1 MRLGAARARHSAG
14 NVLNSN
20 KQNTWALVAA
30 LILIL
35 IWGANFSVQKY
46 LLDTLS
52 PSGFLL
58 GRYLI
63 MPTCALIMMRITLGQ
78 FFPPM
83 ARKDIFELA
92 SLGFVGHSLHVGI
105 VCYGIHLSTPFSSS
119 VILACGP
126 IFTLLILRW
135 KGHEKLQR
143 YQVVGVSVA
152 FTGVLL
158 FLSEKIMK
166 GDLRATG
173 GDLVLFVAA
182 VLFSY
187 YTVQAK
193 PMLEKH
199 GSILTMGYATLLGGL
214 PVMLLSIPAGLEAPW
229 ASLGVQGWAA
239 MAWSILIS
247 AFGGWFV
254 WGWINQVRGV
264 ARTAPL
270 MYLMPPVAGLFAWAI
285 TGEQYT
291 ASKLM
296 GAAIALFGV
305 ACAQFAPQRKN
316 PS

>member
-1 MRLGAARARHSAG
+1 MNA
-14 NVLNSN
+14 
-20 KQNTWALVAA
+20 KQQNNLAMAAA

-58 GRYLI
+58 ARYMI
-63 MPTCALIMMRITLGQ
+63 MPTCALIMMRITLGR

-83 ARKDIFELA
+83 ARKDILELA

-143 YQVVGVSVA
+143 YQVLGVTVA
-152 FTGVLL
+152 FLGVLL

-173 GDLVLFVAA
+173 GDLVLFVASI
-182 VLFSY
+182 LFSY

-193 PMLEKH
+193 PLLEKH

-214 PVMLLSIPAGLEAPW
+214 PVMLLSIPTGLEAPW
-229 ASLGVQGWAA
+229 ASLGVQGWVAL
-239 MAWSILIS
+239 AWSVLIS
-247 AFGGWFV
+247 AFGGWLV
-254 WGWINQVRGV
+254 WGWVNQVRGV
-264 ARTAPL
+264 ARTAPH

-291 ASKLM
+291 AIKLV
-296 GAAIALFGV
+296 GAAIALIGV
-305 ACAQFAPQRKN
+305 AFAQFAPQRKN

>member
-1 MRLGAARARHSAG
+1 MCFGCARACHSFGLA
-14 NVLNSN
+14 LNAKKQSN
-20 KQNTWALVAA
+20 LALVAA
-30 LILIL
+30 FMLIL

-46 LLDTLS
+46 LIDTLS
-52 PSGFLL
+52 PSGFLFA
-58 GRYLI
+58 RYLI

-83 ARKDIFELA
+83 ARIDLIELA
-92 SLGFVGHSLHVGI
+92 SLGFIGHSLHVGI
-105 VCYGIHLSTPFSSS
+105 VCYGIYLSTPFSSS

-135 KGHEKLQR
+135 KGHERLQR
-143 YQVVGVSVA
+143 YQIMGVSVA
-152 FTGVLL
+152 FAGVLL

-173 GDLVLFVAA
+173 GDIVLFVAA

-199 GSILTMGYATLLGGL
+199 GSILTMGYATLWGGL
-214 PVMLLSIPAGLEAPW
+214 PVMLLTIPAGLEAPW
-229 ASLGVQGWAA
+229 ASLGAQGWAA
-239 MAWSILIS
+239 MGWSVLIS
-247 AFGGWFV
+247 AFGGWLV
-254 WGWINQVRGV
+254 WGWVNQVRGV
-264 ARTAPL
+264 AKTAPL

-291 ASKLM
+291 ATKLA
-296 GAAIALFGV
+296 GAAIALLGV
-305 ACAQFAPQRKN
+305 ACSQFSPQRKN

>member
-1 MRLGAARARHSAG
+1 MCIGSARPRHGLGHA
-14 NVLNSN
+14 LNA
-20 KQNTWALVAA
+20 KQQNNLAMAAA

-58 GRYLI
+58 ARYMI
-63 MPTCALIMMRITLGQ
+63 MPTCALIMMRITLGR

-83 ARKDIFELA
+83 ARKDILELA

-143 YQVVGVSVA
+143 YQVLGVTVA
-152 FTGVLL
+152 FLGVLL

-173 GDLVLFVAA
+173 GDLVLFVASI
-182 VLFSY
+182 LFSY

-193 PMLEKH
+193 PLLEKH

-214 PVMLLSIPAGLEAPW
+214 PVMLLSIPTGLEAPW
-229 ASLGVQGWAA
+229 ASLGVQGWVAL
-239 MAWSILIS
+239 AWSVLIS
-247 AFGGWFV
+247 AFGGWLV
-254 WGWINQVRGV
+254 WGWVNQVRGV

-291 ASKLM
+291 AIKLV
-296 GAAIALFGV
+296 GAAIALIGV
-305 ACAQFAPQRKN
+305 AFAQFAPQRKN

>member
-1 MRLGAARARHSAG
+1 MNA
-14 NVLNSN
+14 
-20 KQNTWALVAA
+20 KQQNNLAMAAA

-58 GRYLI
+58 ARYMI
-63 MPTCALIMMRITLGQ
+63 MPTCALIMMRITLGR

-83 ARKDIFELA
+83 ARKDILELA

-143 YQVVGVSVA
+143 YQVLGVTVA
-152 FTGVLL
+152 FLGVLL

-173 GDLVLFVAA
+173 GDLVLFVASI
-182 VLFSY
+182 LFSY

-193 PMLEKH
+193 PLLEKH

-214 PVMLLSIPAGLEAPW
+214 PVMLLSIPTGLEAPW
-229 ASLGVQGWAA
+229 ASLGVLGWVAL
-239 MAWSILIS
+239 AWSVLIS
-247 AFGGWFV
+247 AFGGWLV
-254 WGWINQVRGV
+254 WGWVNQVRGV

-291 ASKLM
+291 AIKLV
-296 GAAIALFGV
+296 GAAIALIGV
-305 ACAQFAPQRKN
+305 AFAQFAPQRKN

>member
-1 MRLGAARARHSAG
+1 MCLGYTRACGGQGLKHSPQHRL
-14 NVLNSN
+14 
-20 KQNTWALVAA
+20 ALVAA

-46 LLDTLS
+46 LLNTIT

-58 GRYLI
+58 ARYLI
-63 MPTCALIMMRITLGQ
+63 MPVCGLVLMRVTMGQ
-78 FFPPM
+78 FLPPLP
-83 ARKDIFELA
+83 RKDVFELA
-92 SLGFVGHSLHVGI
+92 RLGFVGHSLHVGI

-143 YQVVGVSVA
+143 TQVLGVTVAFVGVM
-152 FTGVLL
+152 L
-158 FLSEKIMK
+158 FLSEKLLK

-173 GDLVLFVAA
+173 GDVILFVAA
-182 VLFSY
+182 LLFSY

-199 GSILTMGYATLLGGL
+199 GSVLTMGYATLWGGL
-214 PVMLLSIPAGLEAPW
+214 PVMLLSIPSGMEAPW
-229 ASLGVQGWAA
+229 ASLGWHGWAA

-247 AFGGWFV
+247 AFGGWLV
-254 WGWINQVRGV
+254 WGWVNQVRGV
-264 ARTAPL
+264 AKTAPL
-270 MYLMPPVAGLFAWAI
+270 MYLMPPVAGLFAWAL

-291 ASKLM
+291 AIKLV
-296 GAAIALFGV
+296 GAAIALMGV
-305 ACAQFAPQRKN
+305 AYTQFGPQRKN

>member
-1 MRLGAARARHSAG
+1 VCFGGARSGHGFGRAL
-14 NVLNSN
+14 NV
-20 KQNTWALVAA
+20 KQQNTLALMAA
-30 LILIL
+30 FVLIL

-46 LLDTLS
+46 LIDTLS

-63 MPTCALIMMRITLGQ
+63 MPTCALIMMRVTLGR

-83 ARKDIFELA
+83 ERKDIFELA

-143 YQVVGVSVA
+143 YQVLGVTIA

-193 PMLEKH
+193 TLLEKH

-214 PVMLLSIPAGLEAPW
+214 PVMLLSIPSGLEAPW

-239 MAWSILIS
+239 MAGSVLIS
-247 AFGGWFV
+247 AFGGWLV
-254 WGWINQVRGV
+254 WGWVNQVRGV

-270 MYLMPPVAGLFAWAI
+270 MYLMPPVAGMFAWAI

-291 ASKLM
+291 ASKLV
-296 GAAIALFGV
+296 GAAIALMGV
-305 ACAQFAPQRKN
+305 AFAQLASQRKN

>member
-1 MRLGAARARHSAG
+1 MRFGGTRPGGGEGLKSAAYQRMALGAAF
-14 NVLNSN
+14 V
-20 KQNTWALVAA
+20 
-30 LILIL
+30 LIL

-46 LLDTLS
+46 LLNSLS

-63 MPTCALIMMRITLGQ
+63 MPTCALIMMRVTLGS

-83 ARKDIFELA
+83 ARKDILELA

-143 YQVVGVSVA
+143 YQVLGVTIA
-152 FTGVLL
+152 FIGVLL

-214 PVMLLSIPAGLEAPW
+214 PVMLLCIPAGLEAPW

-239 MAWSILIS
+239 MAWSVLIS
-247 AFGGWFV
+247 AFGGWLV

-291 ASKLM
+291 AIKLV
-296 GAAIALFGV
+296 GAAVALIGV
-305 ACAQFAPQRKN
+305 AFAQFAPQRKN

>member
-1 MRLGAARARHSAG
+1 MCLGCTRACGGQGLKHSPQHRL
-14 NVLNSN
+14 
-20 KQNTWALVAA
+20 ALAAA

-46 LLDTLS
+46 LLNTIT

-58 GRYLI
+58 ARYLI
-63 MPTCALIMMRITLGQ
+63 MPVCGLVLMRVTMGQ
-78 FFPPM
+78 FLPPLP
-83 ARKDIFELA
+83 RKDVFELA
-92 SLGFVGHSLHVGI
+92 RLGFVGHSLHVGI
-105 VCYGIHLSTPFSSS
+105 VCYGIHWSTPFSSS

-143 YQVVGVSVA
+143 TQVLGVTVA
-152 FTGVLL
+152 FIGVML
-158 FLSEKIMK
+158 FLSEKLLK

-173 GDLVLFVAA
+173 GDVVLFVAA
-182 VLFSY
+182 LLFSY

-199 GSILTMGYATLLGGL
+199 GSVLTMGYATLWGGL
-214 PVMLLSIPAGLEAPW
+214 PVMLLSIPSGIEAPW
-229 ASLGVQGWAA
+229 ASLGWHGWAA

-247 AFGGWFV
+247 AFGGWLV
-254 WGWINQVRGV
+254 WGWVNQVRGV
-264 ARTAPL
+264 AKTAPL
-270 MYLMPPVAGLFAWAI
+270 MYLMPPVAGLFAWAL

-291 ASKLM
+291 AIKLV
-296 GAAIALFGV
+296 GAAIALMGV
-305 ACAQFAPQRKN
+305 AYTQFGPQRKN

>member
-1 MRLGAARARHSAG
+1 MNA
-14 NVLNSN
+14 
-20 KQNTWALVAA
+20 KQQNNLAMAAA

-58 GRYLI
+58 ARYMI
-63 MPTCALIMMRITLGQ
+63 MPTCALIMMRITLGR

-83 ARKDIFELA
+83 ARKDILELA

-143 YQVVGVSVA
+143 YQVLGVTVA
-152 FTGVLL
+152 FLGVLL

-173 GDLVLFVAA
+173 GDLVLFVASI
-182 VLFSY
+182 LFSY

-193 PMLEKH
+193 PLLEKH

-214 PVMLLSIPAGLEAPW
+214 PVMLLSIPTGLEAAW
-229 ASLGVQGWAA
+229 ASMGVQGWVAL
-239 MAWSILIS
+239 AWSVLIS
-247 AFGGWFV
+247 AFGGWLV
-254 WGWINQVRGV
+254 WGWVNQVRGV

-291 ASKLM
+291 AIKLV
-296 GAAIALFGV
+296 GAAIALIGV
-305 ACAQFAPQRKN
+305 AFAQFAPQRKN

>member
-1 MRLGAARARHSAG
+1 MNA
-14 NVLNSN
+14 
-20 KQNTWALVAA
+20 KQQNNLAMAAA

-58 GRYLI
+58 ARYMI
-63 MPTCALIMMRITLGQ
+63 MPTCALIMMRITLGR

-83 ARKDIFELA
+83 ARKDILELA

-143 YQVVGVSVA
+143 YQVLGVTVA
-152 FTGVLL
+152 FLGVLL

-173 GDLVLFVAA
+173 GDLVLFVASI
-182 VLFSY
+182 LFSY

-193 PMLEKH
+193 PLLEKH

-214 PVMLLSIPAGLEAPW
+214 PVMLLSIPTGLEAPW
-229 ASLGVQGWAA
+229 ASLGVQGWVAL
-239 MAWSILIS
+239 AWSVLIS
-247 AFGGWFV
+247 AFGGWLV
-254 WGWINQVRGV
+254 WGWVNPVRGV

-270 MYLMPPVAGLFAWAI
+270 MYLMPPGAGLFAWAI

-291 ASKLM
+291 AIKLV
-296 GAAIALFGV
+296 GAAIALIGV
-305 ACAQFAPQRKN
+305 AFAQFAPQRKN

>member
-1 MRLGAARARHSAG
+1 VCPCAARASDSVG
-14 NVLNSN
+14 NALNSS

-52 PSGFLL
+52 PGGFLL

-83 ARKDIFELA
+83 ARKDIVELA

-143 YQVVGVSVA
+143 YQVVGVTVA

-182 VLFSY
+182 ILFSY

-193 PMLEKH
+193 PLLEKH

-229 ASLGVQGWAA
+229 ASLGVNGWAA

-291 ASKLM
+291 ASKLV
-296 GAAIALFGV
+296 GAAIALLGV
-305 ACAQFAPQRKN
+305 AYAQFAPQRKN

>member
-1 MRLGAARARHSAG
+1 VRFGCTCTCGGQGLKHAPQHRLALAAAF
-14 NVLNSN
+14 
-20 KQNTWALVAA
+20 
-30 LILIL
+30 ILIL

-46 LLDTLS
+46 LLNTIT

-58 GRYLI
+58 ARYLI
-63 MPTCALIMMRITLGQ
+63 MPVCGLVLMRVTMGQ
-78 FFPPM
+78 FLPPLP
-83 ARKDIFELA
+83 RKDVFELA
-92 SLGFVGHSLHVGI
+92 RLGFVGHSLHVGI

-143 YQVVGVSVA
+143 TQVLGVTVA
-152 FTGVLL
+152 FIGVML
-158 FLSEKIMK
+158 FLSEKLLK

-173 GDLVLFVAA
+173 GDVILFVAA
-182 VLFSY
+182 LLFSY

-199 GSILTMGYATLLGGL
+199 GSVLTMGYATLWGGL
-214 PVMLLSIPAGLEAPW
+214 PVMLLSIPSGIEAPW
-229 ASLGVQGWAA
+229 ASLGWHGWAA

-247 AFGGWFV
+247 AFGGWLV
-254 WGWINQVRGV
+254 WGWVNQVRGV
-264 ARTAPL
+264 AKTAPL
-270 MYLMPPVAGLFAWAI
+270 MYLMPPVAGLFAWAL

-291 ASKLM
+291 AIKLVGATIALM
-296 GAAIALFGV
+296 GVAYTQFG
-305 ACAQFAPQRKN
+305 PQRKN

>member
-1 MRLGAARARHSAG
+1 MRLGCARARHG
-14 NVLNSN
+14 FGCPLNAH
-20 KQNTWALVAA
+20 KQNNLALLAA
-30 LILIL
+30 FILIL

-52 PSGFLL
+52 PSGFLFA
-58 GRYLI
+58 RYLI
-63 MPTCALIMMRITLGQ
+63 MPTCALIMMRITLGR

-83 ARKDIFELA
+83 ARKDILELA

-135 KGHEKLQR
+135 KEQEKLQR
-143 YQVVGVSVA
+143 YQVLGVTVA
-152 FTGVLL
+152 FLGVLL

-173 GDLVLFVAA
+173 GDLVLFVASI
-182 VLFSY
+182 LFSY

-193 PMLEKH
+193 PLLEKH

-214 PVMLLSIPAGLEAPW
+214 PVMLLSIPTGLEAPW
-229 ASLGVQGWAA
+229 ASLGVQGWVAL
-239 MAWSILIS
+239 AWSVLIS
-247 AFGGWFV
+247 AFGGWLV
-254 WGWINQVRGV
+254 WGWVNQVRGV

-291 ASKLM
+291 AIKLV
-296 GAAIALFGV
+296 GAAIALIGV
-305 ACAQFAPQRKN
+305 AFAQFAPQRKN

>member
-1 MRLGAARARHSAG
+1 MCLGAARARQRVG
-14 NVLNSN
+14 NALTSN

-52 PSGFLL
+52 PSGFLM

-63 MPTCALIMMRITLGQ
+63 MPTCALIMMRITMGQ
-78 FFPPM
+78 FLPPM

-143 YQVVGVSVA
+143 FQVVGVTIA

-193 PMLEKH
+193 PLLEKH

-229 ASLGVQGWAA
+229 ASLGLQGWAA
-239 MAWSILIS
+239 MGWSILIS

-291 ASKLM
+291 ASKLL
-296 GAAIALFGV
+296 GAAIALLGV
-305 ACAQFAPQRKN
+305 AYAQFAPQRKN

>member
-1 MRLGAARARHSAG
+1 
-14 NVLNSN
+14 LNA
-20 KQNTWALVAA
+20 KQQNNLAMAAA

-58 GRYLI
+58 ARYMI
-63 MPTCALIMMRITLGQ
+63 MPTCALIMMRITLGR

-83 ARKDIFELA
+83 ARKDILELA

-143 YQVVGVSVA
+143 YQVLGVTVA
-152 FTGVLL
+152 FLGVLL

-173 GDLVLFVAA
+173 GDLVLFVASI
-182 VLFSY
+182 LFSY

-193 PMLEKH
+193 PLLEKH
-199 GSILTMGYATLLGGL
+199 GSILTMGYASLLGGL
-214 PVMLLSIPAGLEAPW
+214 PVMLLSIPTGLQAAW
-229 ASLGVQGWAA
+229 ASLGVQGWVAL
-239 MAWSILIS
+239 AWSVLIS
-247 AFGGWFV
+247 AFGGWLV
-254 WGWINQVRGV
+254 WGWVNQVRGV

-291 ASKLM
+291 AIKLV
-296 GAAIALFGV
+296 GAAIALIGV
-305 ACAQFAPQRKN
+305 AFAQFAPQRKN

>member
-1 MRLGAARARHSAG
+1 MRFGGTCPGGGEGLKSAAYQRMALGAAF
-14 NVLNSN
+14 V
-20 KQNTWALVAA
+20 
-30 LILIL
+30 LIL

-63 MPTCALIMMRITLGQ
+63 MPTCALIMMRVMLGS

-83 ARKDIFELA
+83 ARKDILELA

-135 KGHEKLQR
+135 KGHEKLQHA
-143 YQVVGVSVA
+143 QVLGVVVAFVGVM
-152 FTGVLL
+152 L
-158 FLSEKIMK
+158 FLSDKLLS
-166 GDLRATG
+166 GNLRATG
-173 GDLVLFVAA
+173 GDVMLFVAA
-182 VLFSY
+182 LLFSY

-193 PMLEKH
+193 PLLEKH
-199 GSILTMGYATLLGGL
+199 GSVLTMGYATLWGGL
-214 PVMLLSIPAGLEAPW
+214 PVMLLSVPAGLAAPW
-229 ASLGVQGWAA
+229 GSLGLQGWAA
-239 MAWSILIS
+239 MAWSVLIS
-247 AFGGWFV
+247 AFGGWLV

-264 ARTAPL
+264 AKTAPL
-270 MYLMPPVAGLFAWAI
+270 MYLMPPVAGFFAWVL

-291 ASKLM
+291 AIKLT
-296 GAAIALFGV
+296 GAGV
-305 ACAQFAPQRKN
+305 ALIGVAYAQFAPQRKN

>member
-1 MRLGAARARHSAG
+1 MCPCAARASDSVG
-14 NVLNSN
+14 NALNSS

-52 PSGFLL
+52 PGGFLL

-83 ARKDIFELA
+83 ARKDIVELA

-143 YQVVGVSVA
+143 YQVVGVTVA

-182 VLFSY
+182 ILFSY

-193 PMLEKH
+193 PLLEKH

-229 ASLGVQGWAA
+229 ASLGVNGWAA

-291 ASKLM
+291 ASKLV
-296 GAAIALFGV
+296 GAAIALLGV
-305 ACAQFAPQRKN
+305 AYAQFAPQRKN

>member
-1 MRLGAARARHSAG
+1 MAAM
-14 NVLNSN
+14 
-20 KQNTWALVAA
+20 
-30 LILIL
+30 ILIL

-63 MPTCALIMMRITLGQ
+63 MPICALIMMRVVLGS

-83 ARKDIFELA
+83 ARKDILELA

-143 YQVVGVSVA
+143 YQVLGVSIA

-158 FLSEKIMK
+158 FLFEKIMI

-173 GDLVLFVAA
+173 GDMVLLVAS

-187 YTVQAK
+187 
-193 PMLEKH
+193 
-199 GSILTMGYATLLGGL
+199 
-214 PVMLLSIPAGLEAPW
+214 
-229 ASLGVQGWAA
+229 
-239 MAWSILIS
+239 
-247 AFGGWFV
+247 
-254 WGWINQVRGV
+254 
-264 ARTAPL
+264 
-270 MYLMPPVAGLFAWAI
+270 
-285 TGEQYT
+285 
-291 ASKLM
+291 
-296 GAAIALFGV
+296 
-305 ACAQFAPQRKN
+305 
-316 PS
+316 

>member
-1 MRLGAARARHSAG
+1 MNA
-14 NVLNSN
+14 
-20 KQNTWALVAA
+20 KQQNNLAMAAA

-58 GRYLI
+58 ARYMI
-63 MPTCALIMMRITLGQ
+63 MPTCALIMMRITLGR

-83 ARKDIFELA
+83 ARKDILELA

-143 YQVVGVSVA
+143 YQVLGVTVA
-152 FTGVLL
+152 FLGVLL

-173 GDLVLFVAA
+173 GDLVLFVASI
-182 VLFSY
+182 LFSY

-193 PMLEKH
+193 PLLEKH

-214 PVMLLSIPAGLEAPW
+214 PVMLLSIPTGLEAAW
-229 ASLGVQGWAA
+229 ASLGVQGWVAL
-239 MAWSILIS
+239 AWSVLIS
-247 AFGGWFV
+247 AFGGWLV
-254 WGWINQVRGV
+254 WGWVNQVRGV

-291 ASKLM
+291 AIKLV
-296 GAAIALFGV
+296 GAAIALIGV
-305 ACAQFAPQRKN
+305 AFAQFAPQRKN

>member
-1 MRLGAARARHSAG
+1 MRFGGARSGRSFGHTL
-14 NVLNSN
+14 NVK
-20 KQNTWALVAA
+20 KQNTLALMAA
-30 LILIL
+30 FVLIL

-46 LLDTLS
+46 LIDTLS
-52 PSGFLL
+52 PGGFLL
-58 GRYLI
+58 GRYVI
-63 MPTCALIMMRITLGQ
+63 MPTCALIMMRITLGR

-83 ARKDIFELA
+83 SRKDIVELA
-92 SLGFVGHSLHVGI
+92 SLGFVGHSLHVSI

-143 YQVVGVSVA
+143 YQVLGVTIA

-173 GDLVLFVAA
+173 GDLVLFVAS

-193 PMLEKH
+193 PLLEKH

-214 PVMLLSIPAGLEAPW
+214 PVMLLCIPAGLEAPW

-239 MAWSILIS
+239 MAWSVLIS
-247 AFGGWFV
+247 AFGGWLV

-291 ASKLM
+291 AIKLV
-296 GAAIALFGV
+296 GAAIALIGV
-305 ACAQFAPQRKN
+305 AFAQFAPQRKN

>member
-1 MRLGAARARHSAG
+1 
-14 NVLNSN
+14 
-20 KQNTWALVAA
+20 
-30 LILIL
+30 
-35 IWGANFSVQKY
+35 
-46 LLDTLS
+46 
-52 PSGFLL
+52 
-58 GRYLI
+58 
-63 MPTCALIMMRITLGQ
+63 MMRITLGQ
-78 FFPPM
+78 FFPPI
-83 ARKDIFELA
+83 ARKDLFELA
-92 SLGFVGHSLHVGI
+92 SLGFIGHSLHVGI

-143 YQVVGVSVA
+143 YQVLGVTIA

-158 FLSEKIMK
+158 FLSEKIMI

-193 PMLEKH
+193 PLLEKH

-214 PVMLLSIPAGLEAPW
+214 PVMLLCIPAGLEAPW

-239 MAWSILIS
+239 MTWSVLIS
-247 AFGGWFV
+247 AFGGWLV

-291 ASKLM
+291 AIKLV
-296 GAAIALFGV
+296 GATVALIGV
-305 ACAQFAPQRKN
+305 AFAQFAPQRKN

>member
-1 MRLGAARARHSAG
+1 
-14 NVLNSN
+14 LNQI
-20 KQNTWALVAA
+20 KQNNLAMAAA

-46 LLDTLS
+46 LLDMLS
-52 PSGFLL
+52 PGGFLL
-58 GRYLI
+58 ARYLI
-63 MPTCALIMMRITLGQ
+63 MPTCALIMMRLTLGV
-78 FFPPM
+78 FLPPLP
-83 ARKDIFELA
+83 REDIYELA
-92 SLGFVGHSLHVGI
+92 RLGFVGHSLHVGI

-143 YQVVGVSVA
+143 YQVLGVTIA
-152 FTGVLL
+152 FAGVLL
-158 FLSEKIMK
+158 FLSEKIMS

-173 GDLVLFVAA
+173 GDLVLFVAS

-199 GSILTMGYATLLGGL
+199 GSILTMGYATLLGGM
-214 PVMLLSIPAGLEAPW
+214 PVMLLSIPAGMAAPW

-239 MAWSILIS
+239 LGGSVVIS
-247 AFGGWFV
+247 AFGGWLV
-254 WGWINQVRGV
+254 WGWVNQVRGV
-264 ARTAPL
+264 AKTAPL
-270 MYLMPPVAGLFAWAI
+270 MYLMPPVAGFFAWVI

-291 ASKLM
+291 ATKLA
-296 GAAIALFGV
+296 GAAIALLGV
-305 ACAQFAPQRKN
+305 AYSQFAPQRKN